1 MDNIIAMQE
10 FNPQASLTKNIE
22 SLSLIEFSL
31 LFHLLIEISI
41 FSVIHYQVN
50 IFIIIKIFVEL
61 DDVRMVQ
68 PLVDVYLTVL

>member
-1 MDNIIAMQE
+1 MDNIVTMQE

-22 SLSLIEFSL
+22 SPLLIEFSL

-41 FSVIHYQVN
+41 FSVVHYQVN
-50 IFIIIKIFVEL
+50 IFVIIKIFVEL
-61 DDVRMVQ
+61 DDVRMIQ

>member
-1 MDNIIAMQE
+1 MDNIVTMQE

-22 SLSLIEFSL
+22 SLSLIEFTL

-50 IFIIIKIFVEL
+50 IFFIIKIFVEL

>member
-10 FNPQASLTKNIE
+10 FNPEASLTKNIE

-50 IFIIIKIFVEL
+50 IFIIIKIFIEL